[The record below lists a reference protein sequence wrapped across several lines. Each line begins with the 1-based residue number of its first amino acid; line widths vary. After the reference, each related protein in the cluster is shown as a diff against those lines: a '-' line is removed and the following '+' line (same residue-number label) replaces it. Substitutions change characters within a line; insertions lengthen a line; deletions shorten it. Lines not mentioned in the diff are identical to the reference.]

1 MIAIF
6 AIIQMFCSTWNSI
19 LLTVAPGVITYKR
32 FALIIAIISAIV
44 ILKLLNDAGWKMPK
58 ATFRIFIIYF
68 LLVIAYLITPFFYH
82 GVGNDRY
89 ESFRLVLIGQIY
101 PSVLTASLISYRE
114 KIQSKIKEIAP
125 FVGFLFSIIAFI
137 SSRFPDMQTT
147 GGFAENSNGLNYQ
160 SIAYTAA
167 FASSLAET
175 SLISNDFEE
184 KRRWVA
190 FLNYITIIVSL
201 ISILL
206 AGGRGG
212 FVLYV
217 FFAILTLIMSRKS
230 FSINGL
236 LKFIAIILLILVGG
250 YIAVKYAVSSDVAT
264 SGIKRITGLL
274 NGVGDNGRSDLRSQA
289 LTIFQS
295 SPVFGHGLGSVFY
308 EMSLYSH
315 NIFTDSLVETGII
328 GTCIL
333 TIIMVIT
340 VIKGFKLVKRDRSDT
355 IWLYLFFCGF
365 IEGMFSGYYLTQI
378 PMYCAIVMILSKPLY
393 EYQSIYEDEAAE
405 LNTYNG

>member
-44 ILKLLNDAGWKMPK
+44 ILKLLNDAEWKMPK
-58 ATFRIFIIYF
+58 TTFRIFIIYF
-68 LLVIAYLITPFFYH
+68 LLVIAYLVTPLFYH
-82 GVGNDRY
+82 GVSNARY
-89 ESFRLVLIGQIY
+89 ESFKLALIGQIY
-101 PSVLTASLISYRE
+101 PSILTASLISYRE
-114 KIQSKIKEIAP
+114 DIQSLIKKIAP
-125 FVGFLFSIIAFI
+125 FIGFLFSIIAFI

-147 GGFAENSNGLNYQ
+147 GGFAESSNGLNYQ
-160 SIAYTAA
+160 SISYAAA
-167 FASSLAET
+167 FASALAET
-175 SLISNDFEE
+175 SLISNDSEE
-184 KRRWVA
+184 KREWA
-190 FLNYITIIVSL
+190 IFLNYITIIISL

-217 FFAILTLIMSRKS
+217 FFVALTLIVSRKS
-230 FSINGL
+230 FSISEL
-236 LKFIAIILLILVGG
+236 LKFVGIVLLIIAGVF
-250 YIAVKYAVSSDVAT
+250 IAVRYAISSDVAT
-264 SGIKRITGLL
+264 SGIERITGLL
-274 NGVGDNGRSDLRSQA
+274 SGVGDNGRSELRSQA
-289 LTIFQS
+289 LMIFQS
-295 SPVFGHGLGSVFY
+295 SPFFGHGLGSVFY

-315 NIFTDSLVETGII
+315 NIFTDSLVETGIF

-340 VIKGFKLVKRDRSDT
+340 VIKGFRLVKMDRSDI

-378 PMYCAIVMILSKPLY
+378 PMYWAIGIILSKPLY
-393 EYQSIYEDEAAE
+393 EYGSIYESEVPEMKAD
-405 LNTYNG
+405 NG